1 MTEEEP
7 IDGILGV
14 VGFGILNVS
23 ETVTVIR
30 IVDMTIVIAMV
41 IVEDLEEIRM
51 AMEREIGFPID
62 EVVIEIGI
70 LVAEVLLV
78 HVGHTVLGQSMREK
92 VVVVVVEELEEEMI
106 DLQKKVMIM
115 TLLILCVC
123 GGSIVAF
130 I

>member
-7 IDGILGV
+7 LDGILGV
-14 VGFGILNVS
+14 AGFGILNVS

-30 IVDMTIVIAMV
+30 IVDVTIVIAMV

-51 AMEREIGFPID
+51 AMEREIGFPVD

-70 LVAEVLLV
+70 LVVEVVLV
-78 HVGHTVLGQSMREK
+78 HVGHTVLGQITRKK
-92 VVVVVVEELEEEMI
+92 VVVVHLEEEMI

-115 TLLILCVC
+115 TLLILYVC
-123 GGSIVAF
+123 W
-130 I
+130 

>member
-7 IDGILGV
+7 LDGILGV

-23 ETVTVIR
+23 ETVMVIR

-41 IVEDLEEIRM
+41 IVEDLEEIGM
-51 AMEREIGFPID
+51 AMERERGFPID

-70 LVAEVLLV
+70 LVAEVVLV
-78 HVGHTVLGQSMREK
+78 HVGHTVLGQSMRERVVEVVAAA
-92 VVVVVVEELEEEMI
+92 VVVVDLEEEMI

-123 GGSIVAF
+123 W
-130 I
+130 

>member
-7 IDGILGV
+7 LDGILGV

-30 IVDMTIVIAMV
+30 NVDMTIVIAMV

-70 LVAEVLLV
+70 LVAEVVLV
-78 HVGHTVLGQSMREK
+78 HVGHTVLGQITREK
-92 VVVVVVEELEEEMI
+92 VVVVVVVVADLEEEMN
-106 DLQKKVMIM
+106 DLQKKVMIT
-115 TLLILCVC
+115 TLLILYVC
-123 GGSIVAF
+123 W
-130 I
+130 